1 MEQTDVLLQN
11 TYFLLIVVG
20 GAFFLLA
27 TSGKFVNQMMNLI
40 YNKSI
45 QEISAATEE
54 HKSSELNPKSTVDE
68 QIILDRIST
77 GLIIGKCENIIILLL
92 TITNSYT
99 AIALIFTAKTIIRKE
114 DIGKNSMFFL
124 AGTLLNV
131 TYSLIVS
138 YLIVLL
144 VKYTTLE

>member
-11 TYFLLIVVG
+11 TYFLLIVVA
-20 GAFFLLA
+20 GAIFLLA

-40 YNKSI
+40 YHKSI
-45 QEISAATEE
+45 QEISAVSDEHQTSESPKATE
-54 HKSSELNPKSTVDE
+54 DE

-144 VKYTTLE
+144 IKYTTSI

>member
-1 MEQTDVLLQN
+1 
-11 TYFLLIVVG
+11 
-20 GAFFLLA
+20 
-27 TSGKFVNQMMNLI
+27 MNLI

-45 QEISAATEE
+45 QEISAAIDE
-54 HKSSELNPKSTVDE
+54 HQSAETPMHAGDE
-68 QIILDRIST
+68 QINRDRIST

-131 TYSLIVS
+131 TYSLIIS

-144 VKYTTLE
+144 VKYTTIY

>member
-1 MEQTDVLLQN
+1 MEQIEVLIQN
-11 TYFLLIVVG
+11 NFFLLIVVA

-27 TSGKFVNQMMNLI
+27 TSGKFVNKMMNLI

-45 QEISAATEE
+45 QEISSVSDE
-54 HKSSELNPKSTVDE
+54 HQTNGLTTNTAEDE
-68 QIILDRIST
+68 RIILDRIST

-92 TITNSYT
+92 TLTNSYT

-138 YLIVLL
+138 FLIVIFI
-144 VKYTTLE
+144 KYTTI

>member
-45 QEISAATEE
+45 QEISAVSEE
-54 HKSSELNPKSTVDE
+54 HPSSESSRTPEDE
-68 QIILDRIST
+68 RIIMDRIST

-144 VKYTTLE
+144 VKYTTN

>member
-11 TYFLLIVVG
+11 TYFLLIVVA
-20 GAFFLLA
+20 GAIFLLA

-45 QEISAATEE
+45 QEISAVSDE
-54 HKSSELNPKSTVDE
+54 HQSSESPKTAEDE
-68 QIILDRIST
+68 RIILDRIST
-77 GLIIGKCENIIILLL
+77 GLIIGKCENLIILLL

-131 TYSLIVS
+131 TYSLVVS
-138 YLIVLL
+138 FLIVLL
-144 VKYTTLE
+144 VKYTTIN

>member
-1 MEQTDVLLQN
+1 MERTDLLLQN
-11 TYFLLIVVG
+11 TYFLFIVVA
-20 GAFFLLA
+20 GAIFLLA

-45 QEISAATEE
+45 QEISAVTDE
-54 HKSSELNPKSTVDE
+54 HQSAETPKNAGDE
-68 QIILDRIST
+68 QINRDRIST

-114 DIGKNSMFFL
+114 DIGKNSIFFL

-144 VKYTTLE
+144 VKYTTIY